1 MIPILAIM
9 LAQTVLFACIFLFS
23 GTVSRLNDNSF
34 DILAERTQSR
44 KNYLQN
50 EMVQKW
56 SALAPS
62 ETAINAAVEDL
73 TASRNLS
80 AGQIDQEAGTCLLYT
95 SRCV

>member
-1 MIPILAIM
+1 MH
-9 LAQTVLFACIFLFS
+9 FLFS

-73 TASRNLS
+73 TASATFLPDKSTRRL
-80 AGQIDQEAGTCLLYT
+80 GQPF
-95 SRCV
+95 